1 MLHARGPVG
10 YHSSPMSAIPEIL
23 AHNAA
28 FVAHQDYKEFLS
40 SPLPNKR
47 LVIITCMD
55 TRLVEL
61 LPKAMGLRN
70 GDVKMIKIAGAVVSH
85 PFGSV
90 MRSVLVAVYQLG
102 AEEIAVVGHHGCGM
116 TGLSAGGILE
126 KARTRGVPP
135 QTLTTLAHAG
145 INLDHWLTGFESP
158 QAGVIAS
165 VQMIREH
172 PLLPKDIA
180 VHGLIMHPDTGK
192 LDLLTVGEEKK

>member
-1 MLHARGPVG
+1 
-10 YHSSPMSAIPEIL
+10 MSALPEIL

-28 FVAHQDYKEFLS
+28 FVANREYEAFLT

-116 TGLSAGGILE
+116 TGLSSGDVLE
-126 KARTRGVPP
+126 KARKRGVSAK
-135 QTLTTLAHAG
+135 TLDMLANAG
-145 INLDHWLTGFESP
+145 INLEQWLTGFESP
-158 QAGVIAS
+158 QAGVLAS
-165 VQMIREH
+165 VEMIRNH
-172 PLLPKDIA
+172 PLLPKDVVI
-180 VHGLIMHPDTGK
+180 HGLIMDPTTGK
-192 LDLLTVGEEKK
+192 LDM